1 MITPR
6 EIEDRFE
13 EAALTLRRHA
23 AHPHRPERATAPAS
37 RLHGPTR
44 TRP

>member
-13 EAALTLRRHA
+13 EAALTLRRLPKA
-23 AHPHRPERATAPAS
+23 RNCGRW
-37 RLHGPTR
+37 
-44 TRP
+44 